1 MSFMPDS
8 FICIRKTLYCKHMK
22 LYDKHTFLSDDFN
35 FFFNALLDS
44 CRGKPTLK
52 KKSISKFTELKEKF
66 NLCDI
71 WWIRNPKTKTCTFRQ
86 KHVSAL
92 IQHFDYF
99 YISNSRQF
107 SVENFDI
114 LSSFLTD
121 HLPITFSCCKDE
133 ESNIVKSF
141 WKYNNRLI
149 ENEEYIHQ
157 MKKLVLDTFS
167 KNTLDDHVK
176 WE

>member
-8 FICIRKTLYCKHMK
+8 FIRIRKTLYCKHMK

-92 IQHFDYF
+92 IQHLDYF